1 MELTSRVAGIDVHK
15 SLLVVV
21 VGRADL
27 PERQWKRRQF
37 GATTAEL
44 RGLAEWLQSHGVRE
58 VVMESTAQYW
68 KPVWMALEGSFR
80 LHLAQALSAKG
91 PRGRKWD
98 YRDATRLVKR
108 LLSDDL
114 ALSFVPDAEQR
125 RWRLLTR
132 TRYQITRDR
141 VRLRNQ
147 MEGLLEEGQIKLSS
161 VVSDLFGASGRRIL
175 AALANGESDP
185 ARLAAL
191 GDEHL
196 RVTEPDLQ
204 AALCGQL
211 HATHRTLLQ
220 LALER
225 LELMEQQL
233 ATVDAAIAQALAAH
247 QEVVERLCQVPGIG
261 VQAAQQIL
269 AEVGPQAAAF
279 PSAPQLASW
288 VGVCPGRQE
297 SAGESTSNRSAK
309 GNRPLRRVLNQV
321 AWAAVKCKDSF
332 LQLLF
337 RRWVPRLGVKKA
349 IWAVA
354 HRVLR
359 LVWKVLHEGVRY
371 QERGPRPLTPQALR
385 RRRARLL
392 RELRQLGYAVTVSP
406 QLESVAA

>member
-1 MELTSRVAGIDVHK
+1 MELTSSVAGIDVHK

-21 VGRADL
+21 VGRADR
-27 PERQWKRRQF
+27 PERQWKRCKF
-37 GATTAEL
+37 GATTEEL
-44 RGLAEWLQSHGVRE
+44 RRLAEWLQQEAVRE

-68 KPVWMALEGSFR
+68 KPVWMALEKGFQV
-80 LHLAQALSAKG
+80 HLAQALSTKG
-91 PRGRKWD
+91 PRGRKSD

-114 ALSFVPDAEQR
+114 TLSYVPDAEQR

-147 MEGLLEEGQIKLSS
+147 IEGLLEEGQIKLSS
-161 VVSDLFGASGRRIL
+161 VVSDLLGASGRRIL
-175 AALANGESDP
+175 KALARGETDP
-185 ARLAAL
+185 AKLAAL

-196 RVTEPDLQ
+196 RVSTRDLQ
-204 AALCGQL
+204 AALGGQL
-211 HATHRTLLQ
+211 HPTHQVLLR
-220 LALER
+220 LGLDR
-225 LELMEQQL
+225 LELMEQHL
-233 ATVDAAIAQALAAH
+233 AKVDAEIAQALAVH
-247 QEVVERLCQVPGIG
+247 QPVVERLCQVPGIS
-261 VQAAQQIL
+261 VQSAQQIL

-279 PSAPQLASW
+279 DSAPQLASW

-321 AWAAVKCKDSF
+321 AWAAVRCKGSF
-332 LQLLF
+332 FQALF

-354 HRVLR
+354 HREAR
-359 LVWKVLHEGVRY
+359 LIWKVLHEGVSY
-371 QERGPRPLTPQALR
+371 EERGPQPLTPHALR
-385 RRRARLL
+385 RRRSRLL
-392 RELRQLGYAVTVSP
+392 RELRQLGYEVTVSP
-406 QLESVAA
+406 CLAGTPA

>member
-1 MELTSRVAGIDVHK
+1 MELTSSVAGIDVHK

-27 PERQWKRRQF
+27 PEPQWKRCKF
-37 GATTAEL
+37 GATTVEL
-44 RGLAEWLQSHGVRE
+44 GRLAEWLQQHEVRE

-68 KPVWMALEGSFR
+68 KPVWIALEKGFR
-80 LHLAQALSAKG
+80 LHLAQALSSKG
-91 PRGRKWD
+91 PRGRKTD

-108 LLSDDL
+108 LLSDEL
-114 ALSFVPDAEQR
+114 TLSYVPDAEQR

-132 TRYQITRDR
+132 TRHQLTRDR

-161 VVSDLFGASGRRIL
+161 VVSDLLGASGRRML
-175 AALANGESDP
+175 AALAKGETDP
-185 ARLAAL
+185 AKLAGL
-191 GDEHL
+191 SDERL
-196 RVTEPDLQ
+196 RVSTKDLQ
-204 AALCGQL
+204 EALSGQL
-211 HATHRTLLQ
+211 HPTHQALLR
-220 LALER
+220 LALDR
-225 LELMEQQL
+225 LDLMEQHL
-233 ATVDAAIAQALAAH
+233 AKVDVEIAQALAAH
-247 QEVVERLCQVPGIG
+247 QAVVERLCQVPGIS
-261 VQAAQQIL
+261 VQSAQQIL

-279 PSAPQLASW
+279 ASAPQLASW

-321 AWAAVKCKDSF
+321 AWAAVKSQGSF
-332 LQLLF
+332 FQLLF

-359 LVWKVLHEGVRY
+359 LIWKVLHEGVAY
-371 QERGPRPLTPQALR
+371 QERGPQPLTAPARR

-392 RELRQLGYAVTVSP
+392 RELRKLGYDVTLSP
-406 QLESVAA
+406 RPATSPA